1 MSGAEGAKV
10 RKLYRVLGVAS
21 SSSDEELKEAYRSAV
36 LKWHPDRHQG
46 AAARSDAEFRFRE
59 AQAAYD
65 DITAHRQQHG
75 VPSAGSSG
83 SSAGAYDPLNRQRT
97 QAERAKES
105 YAHDVRSG
113 HRAAGAAAAAAV
125 LALRVLP
132 LCARSICRPGS
143 RTSDRRCH
151 THTLSLSDT
160 IDVVRRWLGAVDEFE
175 GIDVVGGDGAAPQT
189 VRILQRALARLH
201 RPALRARRFEARVRE
216 KVLSA
221 RVPRAALR
229 HRGGDTRRRVHPLVV
244 GIWWRDHTPTADH
257 CLQAAVRLW

>member
-1 MSGAEGAKV
+1 M

-21 SSSDEELKEAYRSAV
+21 SSSDEQLKEAYRSAV

-65 DITAHRQQHG
+65 DITAHRQQNG

-83 SSAGAYDPLNRQRT
+83 SNAGAYDPLNRQRT

-113 HRAAGAAAAAAV
+113 HRAAGAVAAAAV

-132 LCARSICRPGS
+132 LVCSLSPGVA
-143 RTSDRRCH
+143 
-151 THTLSLSDT
+151 TLSRALSDT
-160 IDVVRRWLGAVDEFE
+160 TDVVRRWLGAVDEFE
-175 GIDVVGGDGAAPQT
+175 GLDVVGRDGAAPQT
-189 VRILQRALARLH
+189 VRVLQRALARLH
-201 RPALRARRFEARVRE
+201 RPALRA
-216 KVLSA
+216 
-221 RVPRAALR
+221 
-229 HRGGDTRRRVHPLVV
+229 
-244 GIWWRDHTPTADH
+244 
-257 CLQAAVRLW
+257 